1 MKVYWYWPNPFV
13 AGHPMAE
20 ALSALGEELVVH
32 SLATR
37 DARPIEREVAGY
49 EVVRGLPETLP
60 SGQSGSPTRSSPGS
74 RLRWALGRLA
84 AYRER
89 ARLRRALVE
98 ERGFDV
104 CHLFQLNHWTDG
116 RALRRLGRRTA
127 LVSTVHD
134 VVPHHRRL
142 PAWVERR
149 LLRATYRHAGTLVVA
164 HRWLADRL
172 REEFGVAAERIRVI
186 PPPIEAPPG
195 GLRAR
200 AAEAA
205 PVRVLFFGQLRDNKG
220 IPDLLEAARLLA
232 GEATLSFHLAGRGEP
247 ALEAAVRGAAQE
259 LERLTCELGY
269 VPAERKAELFAAADL
284 VVLPYRRFAS
294 QSAVLGDAYTYA
306 VPVVATDCGAMGM
319 TVREDRTGWLVPPG
333 DPGALA
339 EALRAAAR
347 DLPERRRIAG
357 TMLDLQRRHDVAAV
371 ARALRA
377 LYREAASTPSTQGS
391 FSSGISR

>member
-37 DARPIEREVAGY
+37 DARPIERQVAGY

-60 SGQSGSPTRSSPGS
+60 RS
-74 RLRWALGRLA
+74 RRRWALDRLA
-84 AYRER
+84 IYRER

-172 REEFGVAAERIRVI
+172 RAEFGVAAERIRVI

-205 PVRVLFFGQLRDNKG
+205 PGAPVRVLFFGQLRDNKG

-232 GEATLSFHLAGRGEP
+232 GEAALSFHLAGRGEP
-247 ALEAAVRGAAQE
+247 ALEAAVRGAAGE
-259 LERLTCELGY
+259 LEHLTCELGY
-269 VPAERKAELFAAADL
+269 VPAERKAELFGAADL

-294 QSAVLGDAYTYA
+294 QSAVLGDAYTHA

-357 TMLDLQRRHDVAAV
+357 TMLELQRRHDVAAV
-371 ARALRA
+371 ARALRE
-377 LYREAASTPSTQGS
+377 LYREAASTASTQGS